1 MEATHHIS
9 PTLTVSVEQGE
20 YGPFIKIKR
29 NEKWIS
35 LSASLWD
42 IINCNLPKLRNVN
55 HVLYLTKEK
64 RLEVISFK
72 DKRYV
77 SFIHKTTHQ
86 GSDYMQYINFND
98 DEWTVLVKHIDAW
111 NISLKSRAI

>member
-98 DEWTVLVKHIDAW
+98 DEWTVLLQHIDAL
-111 NISLKSRAI
+111 NNSLKSTAI

>member
-1 MEATHHIS
+1 MEATHQIS

-35 LSASLWD
+35 LSASLWE
-42 IINCNLPKLRNVN
+42 IINRNLPQLRNVN

-64 RLEVISFK
+64 RLEVINYK

-77 SFIHKTTHQ
+77 SFIHKTTYKD
-86 GSDYMQYINFND
+86 SDYMQYINFND
-98 DEWTVLVKHIDAW
+98 DEWLELIKHIDVF
-111 NISLKSRAI
+111 NNLLKSKAI

>member
-1 MEATHHIS
+1 MEATHQIS

-20 YGPFIKIKR
+20 YGPFLKIMR
-29 NEKWIS
+29 NGKWIS
-35 LSASLWD
+35 LSASLWE
-42 IINCNLPKLRNVN
+42 IIIRNLPQLRKVN

-64 RLEVISFK
+64 RLEVISYK

-77 SFIHKTTHQ
+77 SFIHKTTHHD
-86 GSDYMQYINFND
+86 SDYMQYINFND
-98 DEWTVLVKHIDAW
+98 DEWTVLVKHIDAL